1 MLEILMMIVIF
12 GLAALL
18 GSMLNVSKRDSDYMS
33 GEDGQSDDVDQ
44 FDR

>member
-1 MLEILMMIVIF
+1 MLEFLMMIVVF

-33 GEDGQSDDVDQ
+33 GEDGQADDADQ